1 MANKTVAAVVKLIDQ
16 FSSPSKEVNTAA
28 KNMEKRFK
36 QTGDK
41 FKAVGKVFESV
52 GSSLTKTVTA
62 PLMAVGGASLAA
74 FDEVDSALDTIT
86 KKTGATGEAMDE
98 FQKVFENVAT
108 NVPADMS
115 DVSNAV
121 GEINTRLGLTGK
133 PLEEAS
139 EQFIKFA
146 QLNGSDVNT
155 SIQLVS
161 RAMGDAGI
169 AAEDYGK
176 ILDELNVAGQ
186 MSGISVDNLAESL
199 AKYGAPMR
207 ALGIDTET
215 SIAMFAGWEK
225 AGVNTQIAFSGMKT
239 AISNWGK
246 QGKDSGKEFSKVMQQ
261 IKDAPDIASATS
273 LAIETFGSKAGP
285 DLADAIRGG
294 RFEVEDY
301 VKALE
306 NAGGSVNNTFEGT
319 QDGIDKFKTASN
331 AAKIA
336 LSDFGE
342 VISNAVAPYVD
353 KVTKLIKKATEW
365 FRNLSPEAQKS
376 IVEFAGIAAAAGPVL
391 IAFGKISTGIGALTG
406 DTGLLTKGIMK
417 LTGSQTGFGA
427 LTKMFKPLTAVMKS
441 PITMFKTL
449 ATTIRHPITSIK
461 SLGTVLTKPV
471 SLFKSLGSVIAH
483 PTQLLKMFG
492 TVIKSPIKSVGM
504 LGTKFVSFTNAVGP
518 VPVALGVIAALA
530 VLIYKNWDKIG
541 PIVKKIADRFV
552 EFWETVQP
560 KLQPLL
566 DKFKEIADF
575 LVGAFNVAFETAGG
589 YLTSFFESGA
599 ELIDNFLGMLE
610 GIIDFLSGVFTG
622 NWEQAWEGLKKVVSN
637 AFGALEGLVKMPL
650 NAVIG
655 LVNGAIDG
663 INSINF
669 TVPEWV
675 PGIGGK
681 GWQGLGIPHIPTLA
695 SGTDNW
701 KGGIAQISERGGEI
715 VDLPSGSRVYPHD
728 ESVQKA
734 REEGK
739 KTINITLAKLADQI
753 VVRED
758 ADIDRIASAIAKKIE
773 QTAVNMA

>member
-74 FDEVDSALDTIT
+74 FNEVDSALDTIT

-186 MSGISVDNLAESL
+186 MSGISVNNLAESL

-225 AGVNTQIAFSGMKT
+225 AGVNTEIAFSGMKK

-376 IVEFAGIAAAAGPVL
+376 IVKFAGIAAAAGPVL
-391 IAFGKISTGIGALTG
+391 IAFGKVHAGIGNLVTNFG
-406 DTGLLTKGIMK
+406 KIGGSLME
-417 LTGSQTGFGA
+417 LTGSTGFKGLA
-427 LTKMFKPLTAVMKS
+427 S
-441 PITMFKTL
+441 TL
-449 ATTIRHPITSIK
+449 I
-461 SLGTVLTKPV
+461 
-471 SLFKSLGSVIAH
+471 
-483 PTQLLKMFG
+483 
-492 TVIKSPIKSVGM
+492 
-504 LGTKFVSFTNAVGP
+504 GP
-518 VPVALGVIAALA
+518 VGVAIAGVVAGA
-530 VLIYKNWDKIG
+530 VLIYKNWDKIE
-541 PIVKKIADRFV
+541 PIIQKIGDRFV
-552 EFWETVQP
+552 QFWETVKPQLEP
-560 KLQPLL
+560 FIELIGK
-566 DKFKEIADF
+566 
-575 LVGAFNVAFETAGG
+575 VAG
-589 YLTSFFESGA
+589 YLAGTFKPVIEEVINFAGKFVVGTFEVIGVA
-599 ELIDNFLGMLE
+599 IDGLLTGLE
-610 GIIDFLSGVFTG
+610 GIINFLSGIFTTDW
-622 NWEQAWEGLKKVVSN
+622 NKVWENCKNFIGT
-637 AFGALEGLVKMPL
+637 AFSGISDLVKTPI
-650 NAVIG
+650 NAVISI
-655 LVNGAIDG
+655 VNGAIDK
-663 INSINF
+663 INSIHF
-669 TVPEWV
+669 TVPDWV
-675 PGIGGK
+675 PGLGGK
-681 GWQGLGIPHIPTLA
+681 GWEGLGIPHIPALA